1 MTGSLQLRE
10 YPGEIVHLSCP
21 KCGADRLMAQDWTEN
36 LTPDEAQAA
45 LDVLAAHKGP
55 LTVRE
60 AVEVRKL
67 KLALQAKAKER

>member
-1 MTGSLQLRE
+1 MH
-10 YPGEIVHLSCP
+10 I
-21 KCGADRLMAQDWTEN
+21 DWTKD

-45 LDVLAAHKGP
+45 LDALAAHKSP

-67 KLALQAKAKER
+67 KLALQAKAKGR

>member
-1 MTGSLQLRE
+1 
-10 YPGEIVHLSCP
+10 
-21 KCGADRLMAQDWTEN
+21 MAHDWTEN
-36 LTPDEAQAA
+36 LTPDEAQSA
-45 LDVLAAHKGP
+45 LDVLAAHKGR